1 MNERGRGDR
10 GFTLIE
16 LLVVIAVI
24 GILVAMLL
32 PVLTAVQERARKAAA
47 AAMIKNLRQALS
59 EYESDYGVYPGF
71 DRALTLTDS
80 KPLVV
85 YLDGDT
91 TNGGPKKLYMDFKDG
106 DIIGGKLVD
115 PWGNEYF
122 YRVIRDN
129 TTLATP
135 PTAPDKKFKDNC
147 PDPTASKYWNIHSFD
162 LWSTGGAPGK
172 ICEYVTNF

>member
-1 MNERGRGDR
+1 MKSQKK

-59 EYESDYGVYPGF
+59 EYESDYGVYPGY
-71 DRALTLTDS
+71 DRALGLLDTS
-80 KPLVV
+80 PLVIL
-85 YLDGDT
+85 LDGDT
-91 TNGGPKKLYMDFKDG
+91 SNGGPKKLYMDFKDG
-106 DIIGGKLVD
+106 DLASGKIVD

-122 YRVIRDN
+122 YRVIADN
-129 TTLATP
+129 TTIATP
-135 PTAPDKKFKDNC
+135 PTTPDKKYSNSC
-147 PDPTASKYWNIHSFD
+147 PDPTASKWWNIHSFD
-162 LWSTGGAPGK
+162 LWSSGGAPGK
-172 ICEYVTNF
+172 ICEYVHNF

>member
-1 MNERGRGDR
+1 MKSQKK

-47 AAMIKNLRQALS
+47 QAMIKNLRQALS
-59 EYESDYGVYPGF
+59 EYESDYGVYPGY
-71 DRALTLTDS
+71 DRATSITDTS
-80 KPLVV
+80 PLVKL
-85 YLDGDT
+85 LDGDT
-91 TNGGPKKLYMDFKDG
+91 ANGGPKKLYMDFKDG
-106 DIIGGKLVD
+106 DLDALKVLD

-122 YRVIRDN
+122 YRVIVDN
-129 TTLATP
+129 PTLSPAPTT
-135 PTAPDKKFKDNC
+135 PDKKYTDSC
-147 PDPTASKYWNIHSFD
+147 PDPTVSTGWNIHSFD
-162 LWSTGGAPGK
+162 LWSSGGAPGK